1 VLLFFAPPCE
11 RKPAFYADKEYE
23 MEKSTFIS
31 IKRANEGTLEL
42 FILKGA
48 IDNTGGI
55 SWQQEILA
63 MAQSQASL
71 PASSS
76 A

>member
-1 VLLFFAPPCE
+1 VLLFFAPLCG

-23 MEKSTFIS
+23 MGKSTFIS
-31 IKRANEGTLEL
+31 IKRANKGEFEL
-42 FILKGA
+42 FILKGS

-63 MAQSQASL
+63 MAQSQAS
-71 PASSS
+71 
-76 A
+76 